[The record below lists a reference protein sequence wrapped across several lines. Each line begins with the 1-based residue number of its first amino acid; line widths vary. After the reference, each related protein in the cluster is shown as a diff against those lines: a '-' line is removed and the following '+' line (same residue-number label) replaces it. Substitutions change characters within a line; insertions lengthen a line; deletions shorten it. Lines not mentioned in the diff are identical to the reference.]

1 MYYWCTHVI
10 NIHTFIPCYVFKQY
24 SAAPVWPGIPETAYN
39 FHSTT
44 RLYAIPPNKPR
55 IHPSLSF
62 SHTTNCTLICFDIHV
77 DIASSSF
84 AKLIARPDNKHR
96 SSGEHLSTT
105 TVCLGSINQS
115 NQERFPYGDISEY
128 DMSIWAVVAV
138 SHVEESTE
146 AWSIWDH
153 RRKRHANPNL
163 DMTNYTGTRQDVVIR
178 LTLRSIP
185 RNTLIVNRDVRTL
198 RYRVWVKSLSQPD
211 LPSTSMTLK
220 PYSYIFVKC

>member
-84 AKLIARPDNKHR
+84 AKLIARPENKHR

-128 DMSIWAVVAV
+128 DMSSCSESCWRVYRSLIDLR
-138 SHVEESTE
+138 SSTE
-146 AWSIWDH
+146 TTCESKPGHDQLH
-153 RRKRHANPNL
+153 RYSTRRSHSL
-163 DMTNYTGTRQDVVIR
+163 DTQI
-178 LTLRSIP
+178 
-185 RNTLIVNRDVRTL
+185 NT
-198 RYRVWVKSLSQPD
+198 
-211 LPSTSMTLK
+211 
-220 PYSYIFVKC
+220 

>member
-1 MYYWCTHVI
+1 MYYWYTHVI

-24 SAAPVWPGIPETAYN
+24 SAPPADCKTRQQSQVIWWALEYHDGVFREHQPIESRKIPVRRYLWI
-39 FHSTT
+39 
-44 RLYAIPPNKPR
+44 R
-55 IHPSLSF
+55 
-62 SHTTNCTLICFDIHV
+62 HV
-77 DIASSSF
+77 
-84 AKLIARPDNKHR
+84 N
-96 SSGEHLSTT
+96 
-105 TVCLGSINQS
+105 LGSCC
-115 NQERFPYGDISEY
+115 SEWCW
-128 DMSIWAVVAV
+128 S
-138 SHVEESTE
+138 EESAE

-198 RYRVWVKSLSQPD
+198 RYRVWVESLSQPD

-220 PYSYIFVKC
+220 PYSYI